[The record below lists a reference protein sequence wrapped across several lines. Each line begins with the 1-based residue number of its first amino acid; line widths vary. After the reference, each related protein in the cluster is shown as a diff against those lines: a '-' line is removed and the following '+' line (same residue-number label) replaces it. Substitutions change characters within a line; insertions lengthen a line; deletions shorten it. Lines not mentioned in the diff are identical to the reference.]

1 MNQKSTIE
9 HEGTVIDINDGKI
22 TVELTVLS
30 ACATCHS
37 RALCSFDSSQK
48 NIEIFDNNNNITY
61 KIGETVKVIMRQSLG
76 GKALFLA
83 YILPFFVI
91 LIALII
97 CTISGL
103 SEALA
108 GIISILTLIPYYTL
122 LYLFK
127 NKLKK
132 EFSFSIKKI

>member
-1 MNQKSTIE
+1 MNTKSTIE
-9 HEGTVIDINDGKI
+9 HDGTVIDINDGKI

-37 RALCSFDSSQK
+37 RSLCSFDSSQK
-48 NIEIFDNNNNITY
+48 TIEIFDNNNISY
-61 KIGETVKVIMRQSLG
+61 KIGETVKVIMCQSLG

-97 CTISGL
+97 CTIIGL

>member
-9 HEGTVIDINDGKI
+9 HDGTVIDINDGKI

-37 RALCSFDSSQK
+37 RSLCSFDSSQK
-48 NIEIFDNNNNITY
+48 TIEIFDNNFTY
-61 KIGETVKVIMRQSLG
+61 NIGETVKVIMRQSLG

-83 YILPFFVI
+83 YILPFFVV
-91 LIALII
+91 LITLII

-103 SEALA
+103 SEALS
-108 GIISILTLIPYYTL
+108 GIISILTLIPYYIA

>member
-1 MNQKSTIE
+1 
-9 HEGTVIDINDGKI
+9 
-22 TVELTVLS
+22 
-30 ACATCHS
+30 
-37 RALCSFDSSQK
+37 
-48 NIEIFDNNNNITY
+48 
-61 KIGETVKVIMRQSLG
+61 
-76 GKALFLA
+76 LA

-97 CTISGL
+97 CTIIGL

-108 GIISILTLIPYYTL
+108 GIISILTLIPYFTL

>member
-1 MNQKSTIE
+1 MNTKSTIE
-9 HEGTVIDINDGKI
+9 HDGTVIDINDGKI

-37 RALCSFDSSQK
+37 RSLCSFDSSQK
-48 NIEIFDNNNNITY
+48 TIEIFDNNFTY
-61 KIGETVKVIMRQSLG
+61 NIGETVKVIMRQSLG

-83 YILPFFVI
+83 YILPFFVV
-91 LIALII
+91 LITLII

-103 SEALA
+103 SEALS
-108 GIISILTLIPYYTL
+108 GIISILTLIPYYIA